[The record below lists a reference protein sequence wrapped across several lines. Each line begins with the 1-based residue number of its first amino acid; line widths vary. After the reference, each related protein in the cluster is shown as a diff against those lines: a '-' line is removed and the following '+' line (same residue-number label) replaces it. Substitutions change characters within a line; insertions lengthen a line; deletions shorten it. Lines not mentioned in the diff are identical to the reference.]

1 VTDKFNMY
9 GRFSLLRYSML
20 APTIFG
26 DDVLGRPLAGGNITH
41 ADGGTYGT
49 TIAGTYIISPRFIID
64 ANFGYTR
71 KDTNSEMT
79 RLDENVGLDV
89 LGIPGTNGTRRF
101 EGSWPQFV
109 IDGWETIG
117 TVHNFMP
124 YYRRDPQF
132 QWAGNANWTA
142 GKHNV
147 RFGGEI
153 ISQHMNQT
161 QPEFPGANHP
171 AQGGFRFNQD
181 TTGLRGGPARTDYN
195 SMAAFLLGD
204 AWRLGRILQVDEE
217 YTTRAK
223 LYSMYIRDRWQVTP
237 KLTLS
242 LGTRWE
248 YFPMPTRADRGV
260 ERYDFAANQMLVC
273 GVGSVPHDCGV
284 KLSKKLFAPRV
295 GFAYRVTD
303 KFVLR
308 AGYGI
313 TNDPFSLARPHRTN
327 FPMLFPF
334 NLEGAT
340 SYTPIGNLSTGIP
353 PTDPI
358 DFSSGIVPVP
368 AAIAINSVGP
378 ELDRGY
384 IQSWNLTVQHELPW
398 GFVGEVGYVATRT
411 VRQLGYLDL
420 NAGQI
425 PGAGQAG
432 RPYFATFGRT
442 TSTQLFTAIGSAIYD
457 SMQAQLNRRFANGV
471 QINANYTWSKTIGT
485 AGLSASDNGPRIAAL
500 QFYDLNR
507 GISDIHIPHRF
518 NVSTILESPFGRGK
532 RWLSNGLGAHILGDW
547 QFNTVL
553 YAQSGTPFSVTGGS
567 LNMPGTTQRADQVAP
582 MNILGNVGPGEKWFD
597 TSAFKRVDEPRLGNS
612 AFNSFMGPKQFNLDI
627 GLFRKFP
634 LTETTHMEFRA
645 EAFNFTNT
653 PHLANPNSDTTST
666 QFGEIRGTR
675 NVGREGIDQRIFRFA
690 LRFAF

>member
-1 VTDKFNMY
+1 
-9 GRFSLLRYSML
+9 
-20 APTIFG
+20 
-26 DDVLGRPLAGGNITH
+26 
-41 ADGGTYGT
+41 
-49 TIAGTYIISPRFIID
+49 
-64 ANFGYTR
+64 
-71 KDTNSEMT
+71 
-79 RLDENVGLDV
+79 
-89 LGIPGTNGTRRF
+89 
-101 EGSWPQFV
+101 
-109 IDGWETIG
+109 
-117 TVHNFMP
+117 
-124 YYRRDPQF
+124 
-132 QWAGNANWTA
+132 
-142 GKHNV
+142 
-147 RFGGEI
+147 
-153 ISQHMNQT
+153 
-161 QPEFPGANHP
+161 
-171 AQGGFRFNQD
+171 
-181 TTGLRGGPARTDYN
+181 
-195 SMAAFLLGD
+195 
-204 AWRLGRILQVDEE
+204 
-217 YTTRAK
+217 
-223 LYSMYIRDRWQVTP
+223 
-237 KLTLS
+237 
-242 LGTRWE
+242 
-248 YFPMPTRADRGV
+248 
-260 ERYDFAANQMLVC
+260 
-273 GVGSVPHDCGV
+273 
-284 KLSKKLFAPRV
+284 
-295 GFAYRVTD
+295 
-303 KFVLR
+303 
-308 AGYGI
+308 
-313 TNDPFSLARPHRTN
+313 
-327 FPMLFPF
+327 MLFPF

-368 AAIAINSVGP
+368 AAIAVNSVGP

-471 QINANYTWSKTIGT
+471 QLNANYTWSKTIGT

-518 NVSTILESPFGRGK
+518 NISTILESPFGRGK
-532 RWLSNGLGAHILGDW
+532 RWLSSGLGAHILGDW

-553 YAQSGTPFSVTGGS
+553 YAQSGTPFSVTGGL